1 MAFEVFKMHKLADQ
15 IEQLAYDWAHT
26 DVCEYFGVEEVGELT
41 EEQAVEMYNYAESEE
56 CYEGYV
62 GTVLR
67 TMYEQWAEENQQD
80 GE

>member
-1 MAFEVFKMHKLADQ
+1 MAFQVIKTHKLSDQ
-15 IEQLAYDWAHT
+15 IEALAYDWALT
-26 DVCEYFGVEEVGELT
+26 DVCEYFKVEEVSQLT

-67 TMYEQWAEENQQD
+67 TMYEQWWEEENQQD
-80 GE
+80 G